1 MSRDDINNDT
11 NDLYKEFDYDE
22 DKMEFDDTQE
32 EDGDEIEEY
41 ATEAEEDLVEQD
53 DISDDEPLLDTDNL
67 EVQIRCEIGKVSLSL
82 AELSKI
88 KIGDT
93 IEFMRWPTQ
102 LVKLSVNNNYFA
114 QGLLVEINGML
125 GVKII
130 KK

>member
-67 EVQIRCEIGKVSLSL
+67 EVYLGLYQILE
-82 AELSKI
+82 
-88 KIGDT
+88 
-93 IEFMRWPTQ
+93 
-102 LVKLSVNNNYFA
+102 
-114 QGLLVEINGML
+114 
-125 GVKII
+125 
-130 KK
+130 